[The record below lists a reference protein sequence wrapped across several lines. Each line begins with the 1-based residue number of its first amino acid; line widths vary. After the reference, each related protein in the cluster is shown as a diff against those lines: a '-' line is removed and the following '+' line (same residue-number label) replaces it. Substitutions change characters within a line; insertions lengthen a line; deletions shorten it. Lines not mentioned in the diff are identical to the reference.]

1 MSSEPTPAGL
11 RQTFIVRGRHVLLYL
26 APTLLVIVAINHLV
40 LTKQRH
46 LNPWKGGGF
55 AMFSSID
62 SPGLRVVRAFL
73 VDGGRDVPITLPA
86 GDALEENMS
95 QLRTLPSLNRL
106 DDLAGA
112 LATRSWR
119 INAGVAIPQSGTPV
133 RPSAGT
139 AIRVEVYRI
148 RFYPDTTEIAKVLIA
163 SASRDLP

>member
-1 MSSEPTPAGL
+1 MTHE
-11 RQTFIVRGRHVLLYL
+11 QTRAPQLLAPWRNLLLYV
-26 APTLLVIVAINHLV
+26 APTLLVVVAVQHLA
-40 LTKQRH
+40 LTRLHH

-95 QLRTLPSLNRL
+95 QLRTLPSPSRL
-106 DDLAGA
+106 GDLAGT

-119 INAGVAIPQSGTPV
+119 ITGGVAIPQPGAPV

-148 RFYPDTTEIAKVLIA
+148 RFYSDTTEIAKVLIA
-163 SASRDLP
+163 SASRDLQ